1 MEIDTQ
7 FQHEYMTSPSNL
19 DFYTQLVNLNDHANG
34 TTPISVDRING
45 SKQFFQ
51 REESGSQNID
61 KSSTKPLSTANV
73 RIAAKRSS
81 LAKQLNSTQESS
93 DSSKVE
99 KRIPKMSTPPPK
111 SEHGTP
117 REQDAAIKTP
127 HDSRLEKIASIRNK
141 LSLINID
148 DTLSNNGST
157 PHIAD
162 RAGPTPVS
170 TTVTP
175 RGILMVCAMCDHL
188 LFI

>member
-7 FQHEYMTSPSNL
+7 IQHEYITSPSNL
-19 DFYTQLVNLNDHANG
+19 DFYTHLVNLNDHVNG

-45 SKQFFQ
+45 SKQFIQ
-51 REESGSQNID
+51 REESGSQNFD
-61 KSSTKPLSTANV
+61 KPSTKPLSTANV
-73 RIAAKRSS
+73 RMAAKRSS
-81 LAKQLNSTQESS
+81 LAKQLNSTQKSSESS
-93 DSSKVE
+93 ELE
-99 KRIPKMSTPPPK
+99 KRIPKMSTQPPPK

-117 REQDAAIKTP
+117 REHDAAIKTP

-148 DTLSNNGST
+148 DTLSNSST

-162 RAGPTPVS
+162 RAGHTPVS

-175 RGILMVCAMCDHL
+175 RGILVVCAMCDHL